1 MKDSIESL
9 EKLINAFTYLPG
21 VGRKTAERYAYSVIS
36 LSNDEVNFF
45 ADSLKEVKEKIKF
58 CKICGNF
65 TDSDECEICRT
76 RKSDI
81 ICVVKEPKDVL
92 AIEKAR
98 NFNGVYHVLHGTI
111 NPLEGKGPNDIR
123 IKELVSRV
131 SGGQVKEVIV
141 ATNPDVEGEVTASY
155 IAQILKPLNIKV
167 TRIAQGIS
175 MGSALQYADEVTI
188 SKAITDRKEMWIKQ
202 KKWTENQFIFLLMH

>member
-1 MKDSIESL
+1 MKDNIESM

-21 VGRKTAERYAYSVIS
+21 VGRKTAERYAYSIIS
-36 LSNDEVNFF
+36 LPNDDVNFF
-45 ADSLKEVKEKIKF
+45 ADSLKEVKQKVKF
-58 CKICGNF
+58 CKVCGNF
-65 TDSDECEICRT
+65 TDDEVCEICKN

-92 AIEKAR
+92 AIEKAK
-98 NFNGVYHVLHGTI
+98 NYNGLYHVLHGTI

-123 IKELVSRV
+123 IKELVERV
-131 SGGQVKEVIV
+131 SSGKIREVII

-175 MGSALQYADEVTI
+175 MGSALQYADEVTL
-188 SKAITDRKEMWIKQ
+188 SKAIADRKEM
-202 KKWTENQFIFLLMH
+202 

>member
-1 MKDSIESL
+1 MKDNIESM

-21 VGRKTAERYAYSVIS
+21 VGRKTAERYAYSIIS
-36 LSNDEVNFF
+36 LPNDDVNFF
-45 ADSLKEVKEKIKF
+45 ADSLKEVKQKVKF
-58 CKICGNF
+58 CKVCGNF
-65 TDSDECEICRT
+65 TDDEVCEICKN

-92 AIEKAR
+92 AIEKAK
-98 NFNGVYHVLHGTI
+98 NYNGLYHVLHGTI

-123 IKELVSRV
+123 IKELVERV
-131 SGGQVKEVIV
+131 SGGKIREVIV

-175 MGSALQYADEVTI
+175 MGSALQYADEVTL
-188 SKAITDRKEMWIKQ
+188 SKAIADRKEM
-202 KKWTENQFIFLLMH
+202 

>member
-21 VGRKTAERYAYSVIS
+21 VGRKTAERYAYSIIS
-36 LSNDEVNFF
+36 LPNDDVNFF
-45 ADSLKEVKEKIKF
+45 ADSLKEVKQKVKF
-58 CKICGNF
+58 CKVCGNF
-65 TDSDECEICRT
+65 TDDEVCDICKN

-92 AIEKAR
+92 AIEKAK
-98 NFNGVYHVLHGTI
+98 NYNGLYHVLHGTI

-123 IKELVSRV
+123 IKELVERV
-131 SGGQVKEVIV
+131 SGGKIREVIV

-175 MGSALQYADEVTI
+175 MGSALQYADEVTL
-188 SKAITDRKEMWIKQ
+188 SKAIADRKEM
-202 KKWTENQFIFLLMH
+202 

>member
-1 MKDSIESL
+1 MKDNIESM

-21 VGRKTAERYAYSVIS
+21 VGRKTAERYAYSIIS
-36 LSNDEVNFF
+36 LPNDDVNFF
-45 ADSLKEVKEKIKF
+45 ADSLKEVKQKVKF
-58 CKICGNF
+58 CKVCGNF
-65 TDSDECEICRT
+65 TDDEVCEICKN

-92 AIEKAR
+92 AIEKAK
-98 NFNGVYHVLHGTI
+98 NYNGLYHVLHGTI

-123 IKELVSRV
+123 IKELVERV
-131 SGGQVKEVIV
+131 SGGKIREVIV

-175 MGSALQYADEVTI
+175 MGSALQYADEVTL
-188 SKAITDRKEMWIKQ
+188 SKAIADRKEMWKYI
-202 KKWTENQFIFLLMH
+202 I